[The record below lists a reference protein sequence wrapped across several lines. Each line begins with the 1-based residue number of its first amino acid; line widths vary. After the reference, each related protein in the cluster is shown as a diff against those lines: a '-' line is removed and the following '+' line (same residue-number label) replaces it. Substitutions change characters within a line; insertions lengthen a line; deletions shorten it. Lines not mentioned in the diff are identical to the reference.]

1 MSDPLLKSEIHA
13 ETNTGTL
20 ATGYDS
26 RIQTY
31 ITGQGTPFAS
41 GYAKNHILRD
51 LNRRLYNYGLE
62 SSISDSHGVGFRST
76 TLTGI
81 LAAGGGGGG
90 GGGSSA
96 PFAIH
101 YVFGTP
107 QVVLVASGTTNSTSI
122 GYHYGQPVPV
132 YDTVNF

>member
-13 ETNTGTL
+13 ERNTGTL

-51 LNRRLYNYGLE
+51 LNRKLYNYGL
-62 SSISDSHGVGFRST
+62 SSYISDGYDAGFRST

-90 GGGSSA
+90 GGSTA
-96 PFAIH
+96 PFTISFV
-101 YVFGTP
+101 YGTP
-107 QVVLVASGTTNSTSI
+107 EVVLVASGTTNSESF
-122 GYHYGQPVPV
+122 GYSYGMPVPV

>member
-51 LNRRLYNYGLE
+51 LNRKLYNHGLE
-62 SSISDSHGVGFRST
+62 SSISDSYGVGFRSS

-81 LAAGGGGGG
+81 LAAGGGG